1 MDLPRLHTMWSAG
14 ARVED
19 IALAFSVSP
28 TVVYRWRR
36 DYKLPDRPLRRRAAE
51 PYAPTPAE
59 IERHKAE
66 FYRQHLERLRD
77 EHPDVTRARVRREVG
92 GEPC

>member
-1 MDLPRLHTMWSAG
+1 MDLPRLHTMWNAG

-19 IALAFSVSP
+19 IALAFSVS
-28 TVVYRWRR
+28 
-36 DYKLPDRPLRRRAAE
+36 LPDRPLRRRAAE

-92 GEPC
+92 GEP